1 MEGQFTT
8 LLHLLQEL
16 NIHTLGEKHLEFY
29 ICRMQLSPKALKWV
43 LCFYPPFFFQRIWV
57 KKIYPDF
64 RQLDLKIQK
73 SVLNR
78 NSNGTIFGGT
88 IFASVDP
95 IHTLLL
101 DQIFRRKGIKKTVT
115 WLKAA
120 KIEYL
125 KPGRKSLHFSIRI
138 SEEDI
143 DKALK
148 AVKENG
154 KVVQEFEI
162 LIYDVDGLLC
172 ARSTNEIYIR
182 DLLAPRM
189 SATSS
194 KKLQT

>member
-1 MEGQFTT
+1 MT
-8 LLHLLQEL
+8 
-16 NIHTLGEKHLEFY
+16 
-29 ICRMQLSPKALKWV
+29 
-43 LCFYPPFFFQRIWV
+43 
-57 KKIYPDF
+57 
-64 RQLDLKIQK
+64 IQK
-73 SVLNR
+73 SLFNR

-101 DQIFRRKGIKKTVT
+101 DQIFRRKGITKTVT

-138 SEEDI
+138 SEDDL
-143 DKALK
+143 DKALE
-148 AVKENG
+148 AVKKNG

-162 LIYDVDGLLC
+162 LIYDVEGLLC

-182 DLLAPRM
+182 DLSAPRPPV
-189 SATSS
+189 TPL
-194 KKLQT
+194 KNLQT